1 MSDTIGFSLNSPPK
15 EAVDYLKGKGY
26 AISFDYDELM
36 HSAHHTSFTVA
47 KVMQLDL
54 LADIHQSLLQA
65 QAKGTPFEQWQKDL
79 IPTLKAKQWWGEKE
93 IYDERTGEYKTIRI
107 DGNRLKTIFVTNI
120 NTAYEIGRCRQ
131 MEKLPASFAYLR
143 YWAIKD
149 AKSRPKHAALHGL
162 ILPKSDPWWDINRPK
177 NGWRCRCTVQALTK
191 AMIDAKGYKIADKA
205 PPSIADADWGFNP
218 CKDSAT
224 MLNKAYLDKVKAI
237 DCPEGNARKR
247 TTECGFMNKAQQEL
261 RNTFAKLAALS
272 YTQNKAMPEPRTVS
286 LPLVSTIKESEL
298 LKQLQD
304 QFNDTIFTSIIMEV
318 LAIDSDLLISKDGAF
333 KGTKNG
339 RAQWLNYMALNIK
352 EPDEVWGYTDN
363 GIDFIVFMSRFA
375 VNKKDNPLQVIAVF
389 EKPTGSNQVFT
400 GVTTFAT
407 QRNDDYLG
415 AKRNIEDMSIF
426 YRRVN

>member
-65 QAKGTPFEQWQKDL
+65 QAKGTPFEQWKKDL

-120 NTAYEIGRCRQ
+120 NTAYEVGRCRQ
-131 MEKLPASFAYLR
+131 MEKLPPSFAYLR

-205 PPSIADADWGFNP
+205 PPRIADADWGFNP

-272 YTQNKAMPEPRTVS
+272 YAQNKAMPTPRNTV
-286 LPLVSTIKESEL
+286 LPLSQANTETDFMKAFMAQFDSSVFTAITL
-298 LKQLQD
+298 D
-304 QFNDTIFTSIIMEV
+304 Q
-318 LAIDSDLLISKDGAF
+318 LAIDSALF
-333 KGTKNG
+333 TTHKGDWKWDKNG
-339 RAQWLNYMALNIK
+339 RAQWLNYMVLNIK
-352 EPDEVWGYTDN
+352 EPDEIWRYVDH
-363 GIDFIVFMSRFA
+363 GIEYLVVISRFSGK
-375 VNKKDNPLQVIAVF
+375 NNLQVIAKF
-389 EKPTGSNQVFT
+389 ERDEGSGAVFT

-407 QRNDDYLG
+407 PRKNDYLETERDI
-415 AKRNIEDMSIF
+415 KNKELVF
-426 YRRVN
+426 RRAS